1 MNALSGSKHGRIS
14 SQTNFKLSITP
25 AQITN
30 FKSLNKLKIK
40 PKRKNQAGSISRRRK
55 ITLQAKFTGNGFLE
69 RVQQDGSHKPLIPN
83 SHLKSLG
90 TFRKFALPNAFTL
103 KERKVRNEN
112 IKVTM
117 QNPLIDNNAFEI
129 ANRNNEFKRRSS
141 SLAVLSNMSKSKNT
155 KLSINSNMQ
164 AFHKHKKSYEDP
176 FLPLLYVPADVYHKN
191 ANQISKKSRSESR
204 KNITN
209 KVSRNPQK
217 LLSTLSNKSIKAQK
231 SLDEYELK
239 AKKMYIMPHKNLKN
253 DKLKTPEQPT
263 IAIFA
268 GFRTTKGYH
277 PRKPDKPNQD
287 RMLITSKFNNAKQQ
301 WVF

>member
-1 MNALSGSKHGRIS
+1 MNALSGSRHERIS

-40 PKRKNQAGSISRRRK
+40 PKRKIQAGSISRRRK
-55 ITLQAKFTGNGFLE
+55 IILQPKFTGNAFLD

-90 TFRKFALPNAFTL
+90 TSRKFALPNAFSI
-103 KERKVRNEN
+103 KDRKIRNEN
-112 IKVTM
+112 IKVTI
-117 QNPLIDNNAFEI
+117 QNPLIESNTFEI
-129 ANRNNEFKRRSS
+129 VNRNNEFKRRSS

-155 KLSINSNMQ
+155 KFSINSNMQ
-164 AFHKHKKSYEDP
+164 AFHRHKKSYEDP
-176 FLPLLYVPADVYHKN
+176 FLPLLYIPANVYQKN
-191 ANQISKKSRSESR
+191 VNQISKKSRSESR
-204 KNITN
+204 KNITD
-209 KVSRNPQK
+209 KASRNSQK
-217 LLSTLSNKSIKAQK
+217 LINTLSNKSIKGQK

-239 AKKMYIMPHKNLKN
+239 TKKMYIMPHKKSKN
-253 DKLKTPEQPT
+253 NELKTPEQPA

-277 PRKPDKPNQD
+277 PKKPDKPNQD